1 MSRSAQLVVSIY
13 ISAMRLIGLTGGIG
27 SGKSSASSRLA
38 ERGAIVIDADAIVR
52 ELQQPGQPVFV
63 AMVERWGEQIIGD
76 DGDLDRAAV
85 AGIVFADADELAA
98 INEIV
103 HPAVRTE
110 TAARIK
116 AAQGTDQT
124 VILDN
129 PLLIETI
136 KKAEEAAAKADESEP
151 AESEGDD
158 SESGES
164 SGDKSESGGS
174 TPIPPHIIVIDC
186 PTDIAVERLMEHRGF
201 ERDDAEKRIAAQVSR
216 DERRHYADFVVDNGG
231 TEADLDAE
239 IERCQ
244 TWIDSLPQV

>member
-1 MSRSAQLVVSIY
+1 MSRSAQLAGSIY
-13 ISAMRLIGLTGGIG
+13 IPVMRLIGLTGGIG

-38 ERGAIVIDADAIVR
+38 ARGAVVIDADAIVR
-52 ELQQPGQPVFV
+52 ELQEPGQPVFT
-63 AMVERWGEQIIGD
+63 AMVERWGDQIVGE
-76 DGDLDRAAV
+76 DGTLDRAAV

-136 KKAEEAAAKADESEP
+136 KKAEERAAEKARTDDGADNHKNDDDGEK
-151 AESEGDD
+151 AE
-158 SESGES
+158 
-164 SGDKSESGGS
+164 GS

-186 PTDIAVERLMEHRGF
+186 PTDIAVERLMAHRGF

-216 DERRHYADFVVDNGG
+216 DERLHYADFVVDNGG
-231 TEADLDAE
+231 SEADLDAE

-244 TWIDSLPQV
+244 AWIDTLPQA

>member
-1 MSRSAQLVVSIY
+1 MSRSAQLVGSIY
-13 ISAMRLIGLTGGIG
+13 IPVMRLIGLTGGIG

-38 ERGAIVIDADAIVR
+38 ARGAVVIDADAIVR
-52 ELQQPGQPVFV
+52 ELQEPGQPVFM
-63 AMVERWGEQIIGD
+63 AMVDRWGDRIVGE
-76 DGDLDRAAV
+76 DGTLDRAAV
-85 AGIVFADADELAA
+85 AGIVFGDADELAA

-136 KKAEEAAAKADESEP
+136 KKAEERAAEKAKADDDHHENDSDKND
-151 AESEGDD
+151 GDD
-158 SESGES
+158 GE
-164 SGDKSESGGS
+164 KAEGS

-186 PTDIAVERLMEHRGF
+186 PTDIAVERLMTHRGF

-216 DERRHYADFVVDNGG
+216 DERRRYADFVVDNGG
-231 TEADLDAE
+231 SEADLDAE

-244 TWIDSLPQV
+244 AWIDSLPQA

>member
-151 AESEGDD
+151 AESA
-158 SESGES
+158 
-164 SGDKSESGGS
+164 GDKSESGGS

>member
-1 MSRSAQLVVSIY
+1 
-13 ISAMRLIGLTGGIG
+13 MRLIGLTGGIG

-110 TAARIK
+110 TADRIK

-151 AESEGDD
+151 A
-158 SESGES
+158 ES

-244 TWIDSLPQV
+244 AWIDTLPQA